1 MSFTVLLILFS
12 CFTLLFSIYTKF
24 QFEDDK
30 GISES
35 KWHPWGADMRIMCV
49 VIPMITALFPPQFL
63 DWVVVSIVQMPWW
76 DVCIN
81 IIALHVKA
89 LYLGTSAKTDQ
100 LKAKKWL
107 LYLIALIAAILVK
120 IFFKF
125 SNDDLLNLIHR
136 I

>member
-1 MSFTVLLILFS
+1 MPLFIIILLYTIS
-12 CFTLLFSIYTKF
+12 TLLFAIYSKW
-24 QFEDDK
+24 QFVDDA
-30 GISES
+30 GGVSG
-35 KWHPWGADMRIMCV
+35 KWHPWGAWMRFIACLT
-49 VIPMITALFPPQFL
+49 PFITSLFPMQWQNWLLATVIQLP
-63 DWVVVSIVQMPWW
+63 VW
-76 DVCIN
+76 DLGIN